1 MNNKQE
7 WPVEQPHH
15 KWDKR
20 CQKHSEDEKVWK
32 YVKFQMSIT
41 ELGWILGGGQKPDN
55 GIDDWKEHIIDIGN
69 CFVEILFPFV
79 KLNGYCFQ

>member
-1 MNNKQE
+1 M
-7 WPVEQPHH
+7 
-15 KWDKR
+15 
-20 CQKHSEDEKVWK
+20 
-32 YVKFQMSIT
+32 T